1 MVIIFTEQKVSSA
14 YTSPAHDFYL
24 TNTNYIDENVENGTT
39 YYYICKVVYNDKSES
54 PPSNEV
60 MVTPKPLSLVI
71 NITNNQ
77 KVTNS
82 KFTFTGKVDVGSE
95 VYVNGN
101 KVDVDS
107 NGNFTATVTL
117 VKGTNT
123 IKIEVKNKPGDTIT
137 ITKTV
142 IYEEVPPP
150 PTPPSGTFTI
160 ILQINNP
167 QMIVNGVK
175 KEIDPGRGTVPV
187 IVKGRTL
194 VPIRAIIEEMG
205 GEISWDG
212 TERKVTIKLKE
223 IIIELWIDKTV
234 AKVNGVVK
242 TLDVPPQIING
253 RTMLPLRF
261 VVEELGCTV
270 DWDGTTKTITITY
283 KKEQTNLNEDINKIS
298 KEGEKIFGPSGGELN
313 LSDGTKLVV
322 SSNAFSKD
330 TKVTLKSII
339 NPSFYS
345 QDALGFEITGLKEL
359 KGDITLYANGP
370 KGLKND
376 ELNIFGYDHE
386 SDEKID
392 LNYSYDS
399 NSGIVSIKISP
410 STLLLNKKNFLLSNY
425 VIQSYSKILGFKDKL
440 ILYIGWMPYYT
451 PKKDEKI
458 IRMPYYEQIGG
469 SCASTCAQMLL
480 KYSGNDIELFDI
492 LKELKASDT
501 DFGLSSDT
509 FANSLRDFISRKT
522 GFSVIHIPYFA
533 IAHLKWKILSELDKG
548 HPVILNWGKHVVLVL
563 GYKDNGNEIIIHDP
577 QNISPATNENGTMYT
592 VRNWNWIKER
602 HKYATERYY
611 IIYPDSTFAVNP
623 SLSLMCPGNDETYA
637 MSGGEIAFYIIN
649 PNSKKLTSFFELQ
662 IKPSEQSNG
671 YIWMNMQ
678 TKEKIDSIQ
687 QDAEVLKLKL
697 YAYNGSTYAKEIEIQ
712 TAIEEDKGEISPGKK
727 ISSNNQKF
735 SISEAKFDNA
745 TKVVYEYEYK
755 LEDLRDYSIS
765 NKDGKEKILIH
776 ASLWED
782 TLFRD
787 SFIIKATLNILPKVT
802 SINPTTGKGGDEIT
816 INGFSFGKNKTTKS
830 RVMIGNKEVEI
841 ISWSD
846 KEIKVKLPQDIESGP
861 VVVYTG
867 EKYEY
872 ESNKDILFNT
882 QIQCSS
888 FYSEVFGTAPSWS
901 NIDCKWETTNRGF
914 YLCIQAK
921 NGVISGN
928 GTCYSA
934 SQEVSG
940 SIDKD
945 GNINFSFIWKDPQ
958 TNNNYGYIIS
968 GNFTGKFV
976 KGCIFYGT
984 ATGKVRVYHKNPI
997 YCKPYDIEKEFSSPM
1012 YDKNYKP

>member
-142 IYEEVPPP
+142 IYEETTTP
-150 PTPPSGTFTI
+150 PTPPSGTITI

-175 KEIDPGRGTVPV
+175 KEIDPRRGTVPV

-223 IIIELWIDKTV
+223 IIIELWIDKKS
-234 AKVNGVVK
+234 AKVNGVAK

-261 VVEELGCTV
+261 VVEELGRTV

-376 ELNIFGYDHE
+376 ELNIFGYNHE
-386 SDEKID
+386 NDEKID

-399 NSGIVSIKISP
+399 NTGLVSIKISP

-440 ILYIGWMPYYT
+440 ILYIGW
-451 PKKDEKI
+451 I
-458 IRMPYYEQIGG
+458 
-469 SCASTCAQMLL
+469 ALL
-480 KYSGNDIELFDI
+480 YSQ
-492 LKELKASDT
+492 
-501 DFGLSSDT
+501 
-509 FANSLRDFISRKT
+509 
-522 GFSVIHIPYFA
+522 
-533 IAHLKWKILSELDKG
+533 KG
-548 HPVILNWGKHVVLVL
+548 
-563 GYKDNGNEIIIHDP
+563 
-577 QNISPATNENGTMYT
+577 
-592 VRNWNWIKER
+592 
-602 HKYATERYY
+602 
-611 IIYPDSTFAVNP
+611 
-623 SLSLMCPGNDETYA
+623 
-637 MSGGEIAFYIIN
+637 
-649 PNSKKLTSFFELQ
+649 
-662 IKPSEQSNG
+662 
-671 YIWMNMQ
+671 
-678 TKEKIDSIQ
+678 
-687 QDAEVLKLKL
+687 
-697 YAYNGSTYAKEIEIQ
+697 
-712 TAIEEDKGEISPGKK
+712 
-727 ISSNNQKF
+727 
-735 SISEAKFDNA
+735 
-745 TKVVYEYEYK
+745 
-755 LEDLRDYSIS
+755 
-765 NKDGKEKILIH
+765 
-776 ASLWED
+776 
-782 TLFRD
+782 
-787 SFIIKATLNILPKVT
+787 
-802 SINPTTGKGGDEIT
+802 
-816 INGFSFGKNKTTKS
+816 
-830 RVMIGNKEVEI
+830 
-841 ISWSD
+841 
-846 KEIKVKLPQDIESGP
+846 
-861 VVVYTG
+861 
-867 EKYEY
+867 
-872 ESNKDILFNT
+872 
-882 QIQCSS
+882 
-888 FYSEVFGTAPSWS
+888 
-901 NIDCKWETTNRGF
+901 
-914 YLCIQAK
+914 
-921 NGVISGN
+921 
-928 GTCYSA
+928 
-934 SQEVSG
+934 
-940 SIDKD
+940 
-945 GNINFSFIWKDPQ
+945 
-958 TNNNYGYIIS
+958 
-968 GNFTGKFV
+968 
-976 KGCIFYGT
+976 
-984 ATGKVRVYHKNPI
+984 
-997 YCKPYDIEKEFSSPM
+997 
-1012 YDKNYKP
+1012 